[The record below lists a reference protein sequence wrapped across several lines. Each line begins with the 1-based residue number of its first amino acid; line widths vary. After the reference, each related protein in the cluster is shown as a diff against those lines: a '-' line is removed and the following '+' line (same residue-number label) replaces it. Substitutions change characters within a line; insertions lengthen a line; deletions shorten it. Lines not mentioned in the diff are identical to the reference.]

1 MSVDSPD
8 DLYGLALDRFVPAR
22 AALVKQLR
30 GEKQR
35 ERANEVAALRKP
47 SVAAWAV
54 NQIVR
59 TQPKA
64 LRALFA
70 AGNDLARAQDRA
82 AAGRGGGDAVRDA
95 THREREVV
103 RELLEAAQGL
113 LGSEGQGVSQATIER
128 VGETL
133 RAAAN
138 DEDARRQVAGGCLTR
153 ELRFVGLG
161 IGGLTPSLGGEGD
174 TRTLSGQE
182 TLQSD
187 EPDQGRGGR
196 RDRRGARTES
206 AAVTREAAA
215 SPGG

>member
-1 MSVDSPD
+1 M
-8 DLYGLALDRFVPAR
+8 
-22 AALVKQLR
+22 
-30 GEKQR
+30 
-35 ERANEVAALRKP
+35 
-47 SVAAWAV
+47 
-54 NQIVR
+54 
-59 TQPKA
+59 
-64 LRALFA
+64 
-70 AGNDLARAQDRA
+70 
-82 AAGRGGGDAVRDA
+82 VRDA

-103 RELLEAAQGL
+103 RDLLEAARGL

-187 EPDQGRGGR
+187 GPGQGRGGG
-196 RDRRGARTES
+196 RDRREANTGS
-206 AAVTREAAA
+206 AAATRAAAATREAETAREAEAERAA
-215 SPGG
+215 FARCHEFDNESECLTARLQMSTHLADRLQRTRS